1 MITEEGLVPM
11 DWCFNCACRAYEEDD
26 YVGKMFAYIFIDFA
40 RKDMDLRKGLILNQ
54 KCGYAEDG
62 EYIHHYE
69 FKIPGEVIKRFSQ
82 LECIGDY
89 ATARPVALYN
99 FLQPIIEEAVDGQL
113 VDYQIARTTDCSLII
128 KVKTGAEL

>member
-1 MITEEGLVPM
+1 MITEESLVPM
-11 DWCFNCACRAYEEDD
+11 DWCFNCACRAYEKDD

-69 FKIPGEVIKRFSQ
+69 FKIPGEVIKRFSS
-82 LECIGDY
+82 LECIGDL
-89 ATARPVALYN
+89 ATARPIALYN
-99 FLQPIIEEAVDGQL
+99 LFKPIIEEAVDGQL